1 MERFFYSALKIVF
14 NSLNI
19 VICSGFDFFDF
30 LSGRGIKV
38 FVNMLSFAS
47 LDVKK
52 DKYFLSLLIVFFIES
67 FIWDPNNTPVF
78 WIVVLFCPFYK
89 AYLSAFKMDFK

>member
-1 MERFFYSALKIVF
+1 MLP
-14 NSLNI
+14 LNHSS
-19 VICSGFDFFDF
+19 V
-30 LSGRGIKV
+30 LIKV
-38 FVNMLSFAS
+38 FVNMLRFAS